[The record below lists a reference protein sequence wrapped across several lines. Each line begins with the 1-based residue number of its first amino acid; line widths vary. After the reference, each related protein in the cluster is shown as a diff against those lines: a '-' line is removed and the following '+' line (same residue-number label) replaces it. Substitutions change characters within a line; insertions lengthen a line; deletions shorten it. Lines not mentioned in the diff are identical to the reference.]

1 MLHGQEI
8 YLFFYRFGLNG
19 IWGIIVCNIIM
30 AIVIYKT
37 LNIIYM
43 KNIND
48 YKDFLSV
55 IFDGNIKLINITN
68 IIINIFLC
76 ATFFI
81 MISGFGTYLSQA
93 FNINQILGSCILAVI
108 SYAVFLRN
116 IEGLAKIN
124 SIIIPILIL
133 VIAIIGIKNI
143 LNMNFENISINKD
156 TSIFWLVQAILYA
169 SYNLILVEPVLINLK
184 KMLKSKKQIIMTS
197 VGVGINMFILTLLEF
212 FLLTHL
218 ENLRTGEMPLI
229 TVIEH
234 KFSNFTLIY
243 GTIILIAIFTTA
255 TSLGI
260 SFLNNICKNK
270 KSFPQIAAILC
281 ITSVIV
287 SPIGFS
293 NLVNNLFPLFG
304 FLGLIEIFYCIKYK
318 NR

>member
-133 VIAIIGIKNI
+133 VIVIIGIKNTF
-143 LNMNFENISINKD
+143 NMNFENISINKD

-218 ENLRTGEMPLI
+218 ENLRTSEMPLI
-229 TVIEH
+229 TVIQH

-318 NR
+318 S